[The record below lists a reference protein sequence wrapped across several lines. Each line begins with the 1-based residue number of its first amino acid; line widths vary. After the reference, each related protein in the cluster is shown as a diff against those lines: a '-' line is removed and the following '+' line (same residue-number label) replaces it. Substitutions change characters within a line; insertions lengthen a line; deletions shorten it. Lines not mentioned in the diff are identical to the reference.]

1 MIPLAL
7 PGRESWCAAPEHR
20 VGPLLDRD
28 PRASLGPLGNLSQQ
42 SCLQQ
47 SDLLMVLTGIPK
59 LLLFEGW
66 ALVVI
71 FHRLLFQF
79 FIFFLILIFIFILVF
94 FFFIFF
100 AFFIFII
107 FIFLPFFIFLLH
119 SLYLHP
125 RVSITQ
131 NLKSPSTSAFVE
143 KPLLSSVVPTD
154 QLTIV
159 SVQHVY
165 LHGWGHLVSEIPA
178 QKAELLK
185 LAELKGSPLNHL
197 RAAVALKD

>member
-28 PRASLGPLGNLSQQ
+28 PRASLGPWGTSG
-42 SCLQQ
+42 
-47 SDLLMVLTGIPK
+47 LLMVVLTVYLNYHYLK
-59 LLLFEGW
+59 GW
-66 ALVVI
+66 LLVVI
-71 FHRLLFQF
+71 FLSSFSVLH
-79 FIFFLILIFIFILVF
+79 
-94 FFFIFF
+94 
-100 AFFIFII
+100 
-107 FIFLPFFIFLLH
+107 FLLYFDLH
-119 SLYLHP
+119 LYL
-125 RVSITQ
+125 
-131 NLKSPSTSAFVE
+131 NLLLHLVCLLHLHHLHLP
-143 KPLLSSVVPTD
+143 PLLHFSSSLFICIPGFQSLKTSSLLPLPLSWKSHFSQVVPTD

-159 SVQHVY
+159 CVQHLH

-185 LAELKGSPLNHL
+185 IAELKGSPLNHL